1 MRRELQRNAQLRQVC
16 GFELWLGREAVPT
29 ASAYSRFLGQLIKK
43 YRHYLVAIFD
53 ELKETLTEPL
63 PYFGQDLAIDG
74 KAILSFAKRK
84 SKGEPDGRRDL
95 DGNWS
100 KKVYQGVR
108 KDGTP
113 WKKVTSWFGY
123 RLHLIVDSD
132 YELPVAAGSRRLKTP
147 RSEKPTEWL
156 MN

>member
-74 KAILSFAKRK
+74 KAISSFAKRK
-84 SKGEPDGRRDL
+84 SKGEPDDRRDL
-95 DGNWS
+95 DGNRS
-100 KKVYQGVR
+100 KKSTKEFVKMEHRGKR
-108 KDGTP
+108 
-113 WKKVTSWFGY
+113 
-123 RLHLIVDSD
+123 
-132 YELPVAAGSRRLKTP
+132 
-147 RSEKPTEWL
+147 
-156 MN
+156 